1 MLHDAELYTKIKQG
15 TRKANTFSDRRIA
28 SAIHR
33 FEMGNFDTLPN
44 HSHLHQNWIKNCNLQ
59 NQGYKD
65 TSWIIV
71 QKIEQ
76 HIVQMRDSQG
86 ERISLLSNLTIFLF
100 KKK

>member
-33 FEMGNFDTLPN
+33 FEMGNFDTNPFLSTSKLEN
-44 HSHLHQNWIKNCNLQ
+44 NCNLQ
-59 NQGYKD
+59 NQGSKD

-76 HIVQMRDSQG
+76 HIGQMRDSQG
-86 ERISLLSNLTIFLF
+86 ERISLLKQSNDIS
-100 KKK
+100 